1 MMLHG
6 WAVAW
11 GGELGIDARA
21 LDELAPHFRAM
32 YPVDVPGMGASSRAA
47 PPLRDVH
54 AALQYFLTD
63 YDAVHEHIATSDPV
77 FRSSPWFLIAYSF
90 GGYVAAEWML
100 RDPDRFSQLML
111 ASPVGVPGRPPQCGC
126 EVLRAVRSPAWSS
139 GVVPQDALR
148 IIPQSMAT
156 RYSNALVPT
165 RFGDLLTRQEE
176 RVMSEYLCHMGVAP
190 TSDERFV
197 TALLAPGAWAIRP
210 LHTGLP
216 HLAVPCTFS

>member
-1 MMLHG
+1 MVLHS

-11 GGELGIDARA
+11 GGELGMYARA
-21 LDELAPHFRAM
+21 LDELTPHFCAI
-32 YPVDVPGMGASSRAA
+32 YPVDVPGMSASSRAA
-47 PPLRDVH
+47 PPLRDVD
-54 AALQYFLTD
+54 AALQYFLNG
-63 YDAVHEHIATSDPV
+63 YDGVHQRIAASDPM
-77 FRSSPWFLIAYSF
+77 FRSSLWFLISHSL

-100 RDPDRFSQLML
+100 REPGRFLQLML
-111 ASPVGVPGRPPQCGC
+111 ASPVDVPERPPQCGG
-126 EVLRAVRSPAWSS
+126 EVRRAVRSPAWNS